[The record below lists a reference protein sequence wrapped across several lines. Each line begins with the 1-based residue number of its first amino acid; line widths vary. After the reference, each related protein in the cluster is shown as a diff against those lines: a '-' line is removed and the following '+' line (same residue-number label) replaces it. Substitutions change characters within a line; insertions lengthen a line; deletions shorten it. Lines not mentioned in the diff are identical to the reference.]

1 VDDGDKTFIMPRVVM
16 PRVAASGPP
25 ASSWADHELA
35 DIGTET
41 GPAADTAAG
50 LASLS
55 FITAAIWRRR
65 RFWSIA
71 AALGLVLGACLFVT
85 QPPSYKATTEAYL
98 TLGPNEDPGT
108 AINTDVALAQSRP
121 VAALALHTLG
131 LHESVDALLGSY
143 LATPVTNR
151 VIQISLTA
159 PSSAEAAR
167 AANAVT
173 AAFLQFRA
181 EQLRVYQQLMISS
194 LNQEIA
200 AATAQAVPIANQ
212 ANALSGNA
220 TSVADKTKLASLQ
233 GELATLTNQ
242 QQSARATQ
250 QTTLTATNTAVKG
263 SYTINSASVTAHSR
277 AKTGAIYALTG
288 LIVGLALSI
297 GFVVVAALVSDRLRV
312 RDDIAHALGASVRL
326 SVGPVRLRRLLPG
339 RRGLAAVASPEI
351 QRISGHLRG
360 RLADSSGG
368 AALAVVPA
376 DRDDVAALAVVAL
389 ALSCAKSDKRV
400 IVADLCPG
408 APAARLLGA
417 AEPGVRHVNVQDTR
431 LVAVIPERGDVVPT
445 GPLRPDVARAQTLPV
460 SADLA
465 AVYSTADVLLTL
477 AALDPMLGAE
487 HLATWAADVVVMVT
501 AGKSS
506 WTRVQAVGE
515 MVRLAGVRT
524 VSAVLVGADKTD
536 ETLGVMHAPGVGR
549 DAQMDENLSAGPL
562 ARSGS

>member
-1 VDDGDKTFIMPRVVM
+1 M
-16 PRVAASGPP
+16 PRVADSGPP
-25 ASSWADHELA
+25 ASSWADHELV

-55 FITAAIWRRR
+55 FITAAIRRRR
-65 RFWSIA
+65 RFCGIA
-71 AALGLVLGACLFVT
+71 AAIGLVLGAGLFLT

-131 LHESVDALLGSY
+131 LHQSVDAMLGSY
-143 LATPVTNR
+143 LATSVTNR

-181 EQLRVYQQLMISS
+181 EQMRAYQQLMIDS

-200 AATAQAVPIANQ
+200 AAKAQAATIANQ

-220 TSVADKTKLASLQ
+220 TSAADKSKLASLQ
-233 GELATLTNQ
+233 GELATLTTQ
-242 QQSARATQ
+242 QQAARATQ
-250 QTTLTATNTAVKG
+250 LTTQAQTNTAVNG
-263 SYTINSASVTAHSR
+263 SYTINAASVTVSSR
-277 AKTGAIYALTG
+277 AKTGAIYVLTG
-288 LIVGLALSI
+288 LIVGLALSM
-297 GFVVVAALVSDRLRV
+297 GFVVVGALVSGRLRV

-326 SVGPVRLRRLLPG
+326 SVGPVRLRRLPPG
-339 RRGLAAVASPEI
+339 GRGFAAVARPEI

-389 ALSCAKSDKRV
+389 ALSCARSDKRV

-417 AEPGVRHVNVQDTR
+417 SEPGVHHVDVQDTR
-431 LVAVIPERGDVVPT
+431 LVAVVPERGDVVPT
-445 GPLRPDVARAQTLPV
+445 GPLRPDVTRAQTLPV
-460 SADLA
+460 SADVA
-465 AVYSTADVLLTL
+465 AVYATADVLLTL

-506 WTRVQAVGE
+506 WTKVQAVGE
-515 MVRLAGVRT
+515 MLRLAGLRI

-536 ETLGVMHAPGVGR
+536 DSLGIVPAPAAAR
-549 DAQMDENLSAGPL
+549 DAGADDDLSVGPL